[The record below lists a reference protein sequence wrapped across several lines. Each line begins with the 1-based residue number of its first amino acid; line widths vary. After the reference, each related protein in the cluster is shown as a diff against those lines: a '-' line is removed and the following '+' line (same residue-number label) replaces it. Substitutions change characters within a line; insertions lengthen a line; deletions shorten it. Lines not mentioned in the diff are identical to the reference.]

1 MKPSRKRVKVRAYSS
16 SANLSA
22 GFDTA
27 AVALDAFYDEVEMAY
42 NGSDK
47 INSTVTGMGEVPAE
61 NTATIAA
68 REVFERAGTGFGI
81 DVKLIKGIPAGRG
94 LGSSGA
100 SAAAGAFAANLMI
113 NSRLDLNELVDIAAK
128 AEGAFSG
135 TPHADNVSASLLG
148 GFSFVYSKNPFNA
161 FSVYRNMRFYV
172 AIPDVKIGES
182 KTKKARESLGQP
194 VDFAQYVNE
203 KYALIKLVKGVLYG
217 DYADIAAAINE
228 DSYHQK
234 MRAGAS
240 LIPFFDEIKAGLI
253 SNGADGVCL
262 SGAGPSLLI
271 LSPNENFES
280 TIAKIYG
287 KFNISVTVK
296 KTEVAGGV
304 YEII

>member
-68 REVFERAGTGFGI
+68 KEVFERAGTGFGI

>member
-161 FSVYRNMRFYV
+161 FSIYRNMRFYV
-172 AIPDVKIGES
+172 AIPDVKISES
-182 KTKKARESLGQP
+182 KTKKARASLGQP

-271 LSPNENFES
+271 LSSNENFES
-280 TIAKIYG
+280 VIAKIYG